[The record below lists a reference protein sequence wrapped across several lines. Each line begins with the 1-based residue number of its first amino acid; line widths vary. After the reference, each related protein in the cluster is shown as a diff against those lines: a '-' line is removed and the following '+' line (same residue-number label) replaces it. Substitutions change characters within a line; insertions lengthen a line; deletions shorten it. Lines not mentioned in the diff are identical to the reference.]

1 MELSSWMLP
10 LGLKKKVNIS
20 SMEVLL
26 AEKQRI
32 EEEMEEFMQK
42 ITKKLES
49 IQLVNDDNLENKQAK
64 KNKLNHM
71 IGTE

>member
-1 MELSSWMLP
+1 
-10 LGLKKKVNIS
+10 
-20 SMEVLL
+20 MEVLL

-42 ITKKLES
+42 KLES

-64 KNKLNHM
+64 K
-71 IGTE
+71 EQVEPYDWY